1 VSAFAAEAALVVTC
15 RSARSPLPSITA
27 RPSAAEKARFT
38 RLADAAGMSESAL
51 ALVAIRAVLDPDG
64 KTSQEAVTEAQP
76 EASTD
81 RITIRLRPGDGAA
94 IARRAAQRG
103 MKASTYLAA
112 LARAHL
118 RANPP
123 LPASELAALKQ
134 SVIVLAALGR
144 VLVETSR
151 NPALVGT
158 EREDLR
164 QQLSRTRTA
173 VAALE
178 RHTHDLARTAL
189 ISWETRSE

>member
-1 VSAFAAEAALVVTC
+1 MTC
-15 RSARSPLPSITA
+15 RSLRSPLPSITA
-27 RPSAAEKARFT
+27 RPSAAEKARFA

-51 ALVAIRAVLDPDG
+51 ALMAIRAVLDPDG
-64 KTSQEAVTEAQP
+64 KTSQEAVAAAER

-134 SVIVLAALGR
+134 SIIVLAALGR

-178 RHTHDLARTAL
+178 RHTHDLARAAL